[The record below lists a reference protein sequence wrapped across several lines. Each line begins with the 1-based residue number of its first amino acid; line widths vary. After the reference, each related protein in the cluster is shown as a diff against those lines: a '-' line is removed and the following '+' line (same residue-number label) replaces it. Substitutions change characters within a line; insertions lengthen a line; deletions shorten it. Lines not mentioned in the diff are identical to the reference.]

1 MMKILIGI
9 VIFIIAS
16 GLFSMRYVIK
26 KRNDYIKRKEDD
38 HRRFN
43 ERKGW
48 RW

>member
-1 MMKILIGI
+1 MIKFLLCFAIFLIMC
-9 VIFIIAS
+9 
-16 GLFSMRYVIK
+16 GLFSMWYVLK
-26 KRNDYIKRKEDD
+26 KHNDYVKRKEDD